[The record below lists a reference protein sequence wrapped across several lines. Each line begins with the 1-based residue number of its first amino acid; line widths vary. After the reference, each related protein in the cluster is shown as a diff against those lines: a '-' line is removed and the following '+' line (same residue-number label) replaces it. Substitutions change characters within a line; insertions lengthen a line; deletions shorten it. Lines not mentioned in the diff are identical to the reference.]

1 MLHALIMAGGAGTRF
16 WPASR
21 RDRPKQLLQ
30 LAGQQTMIQSTVARL
45 DGLVSSDQLMILTNQ
60 RLVEPM
66 RQQLPELPASGILG
80 EPCKRDTAPC
90 VGLAAAWM
98 MKHDPDATM
107 VVTPADHVIGPVDAF
122 QAAIRRAEA
131 LVDQNPQRL
140 VTFGIQPTYAA
151 ETFGYVER
159 GEVLD
164 ADASQTDPPTSFQ
177 VVQFHEKPKRAVA
190 EQYLASGSFYWN
202 SGIFVWKANTI
213 MEALREFEPQMA
225 THLGQIADAI
235 GTDGFDRVLQSEFEA
250 IDGKSIDF
258 AVLERHADVAV
269 IQAPFQWDDVGSW
282 KSLTRLNEPDA
293 EGNTILG
300 RHLGVRTEGCVVR
313 TDDQHLV
320 VTLGVKDL
328 IVVHTDDATLVA
340 HQDDEESIRKL
351 VDMLQ
356 ERGWDGYL

>member
-1 MLHALIMAGGAGTRF
+1 
-16 WPASR
+16 
-21 RDRPKQLLQ
+21 
-30 LAGQQTMIQSTVARL
+30 
-45 DGLVSSDQLMILTNQ
+45 
-60 RLVEPM
+60 
-66 RQQLPELPASGILG
+66 
-80 EPCKRDTAPC
+80 
-90 VGLAAAWM
+90 
-98 MKHDPDATM
+98 
-107 VVTPADHVIGPVDAF
+107 
-122 QAAIRRAEA
+122 
-131 LVDQNPQRL
+131 
-140 VTFGIQPTYAA
+140 
-151 ETFGYVER
+151 
-159 GEVLD
+159 
-164 ADASQTDPPTSFQ
+164 
-177 VVQFHEKPKRAVA
+177 
-190 EQYLASGSFYWN
+190 
-202 SGIFVWKANTI
+202 
-213 MEALREFEPQMA
+213 MA

-235 GTDGFDRVLQSEFEA
+235 GTDGFDRVLQSEFAA